1 MGQNLLKGILEM
13 FKMTLVFL
21 LLCFLNISESYS
33 FNWKECKGVF
43 FSGAGVGIFISS
55 TSYISSIGKCSAIG
69 MNIADRK
76 KLYIA
81 QNKSNIQH
89 DIAKGEGEYL
99 NAYANLSG
107 CDQESSLIMARTFQ
121 RSYPSIF
128 KEDSNNSAK
137 EIYENMNAV
146 MSSDTILST
155 KCIVL

>member
-1 MGQNLLKGILEM
+1 MGFGE
-13 FKMTLVFL
+13 V
-21 LLCFLNISESYS
+21 
-33 FNWKECKGVF
+33 
-43 FSGAGVGIFISS
+43 
-55 TSYISSIGKCSAIG
+55 
-69 MNIADRK
+69 ADRK

-146 MSSDTILST
+146 MSSDAL
-155 KCIVL
+155 KRN